1 MVLNNKKW
9 DEKFWLRMREE
20 VLNTW
25 HTGKDVNL
33 KLGIEYHKSLP
44 LEKQFDYVLKK
55 GEKEGK
61 ILLQP
66 RAGVPILK
74 EHIELLKYLQENEAD
89 LLPTT
94 IDSYTRQNRYKE
106 AQFGLDESLKEGKS
120 LLNGFPAVNYG
131 VRGCRE
137 IIENVRIPVEV
148 RHGSPDARLLAEIT
162 LSAGFT
168 SFEGGGIT
176 YNIPYSK
183 DVPLE
188 NSLLYWQYVDYLV
201 GYYAEN
207 GIIINRESFGPLT
220 GTLVPPCI
228 SISIGIIEALLAAE
242 QGVKSFSVG
251 YGEGG
256 NIIQDVASLR
266 VMKKLTKKYLEE
278 FGYKDIHLTTVL
290 HHWMGGFP
298 EDEARAFAVITY
310 GTIAGF
316 LGSVSKIIVKTPQ
329 EAIGIPT
336 KEANAQALRNTRQ
349 TLQMLENQYFIDQKL
364 VEEEEKVIEE
374 EVKSILDRV
383 YSLGEGDWV
392 IGTIRSF
399 SAGVLDVPFAPSKF
413 IHGRVMPIRDN
424 NGAIRFFDFGNLPIP
439 LEIKNFHREKI
450 EERVK
455 FEKRP
460 VSFQMV
466 LDDIYAISKGR
477 LIGRPKVEG
486 KR

>member
-1 MVLNNKKW
+1 MVLKNKKW
-9 DEKFWLRMREE
+9 DEKYFFRMREE

-25 HTGKDVNL
+25 HTGKEVDL
-33 KLGIEYHKSLP
+33 KSGIEYHKSLP
-44 LEKQFDYVLKK
+44 LEKQFDYVLRN
-55 GEKEGK
+55 GEKENK

-74 EHIELLKYLQENEAD
+74 EHIELLKYLQDNEAD

-94 IDSYTRQNRYKE
+94 IDSYTRQNRYRE
-106 AQFGLDESLKEGKS
+106 AQLGLDESLKEGRS

-137 IIENVRIPVEV
+137 IIENVKIPVEV

-162 LSAGFT
+162 LCSGFT

-176 YNIPYSK
+176 YNIPYAK

-188 NSLLYWQYVDYLV
+188 NSLIYWQYVDYLV

-207 GIIINRESFGPLT
+207 GVIINRESFGPLT

-228 SISIGIIEALLAAE
+228 SISIGIIEALLAVE

-256 NIIQDVASLR
+256 NIVQDVAAIK
-266 VMKKLTKKYLEE
+266 VMKRLTEKYLKD
-278 FGYKDIHLTTVL
+278 FGYYDVHITTVL

-349 TLQMLENQYFIDQKL
+349 TLQMLENQYFLDQKL
-364 VEEEEKVIEE
+364 VEEEEKIIEE
-374 EVKSILDRV
+374 EVKSILDKV
-383 YSLGEGDWV
+383 YTLGEGDFL
-392 IGTIRSF
+392 IGTVRAF
-399 SAGVLDVPFAPSKF
+399 SSGVLDVPFAPSRF
-413 IHGRVMPIRDN
+413 AHGRVMPIRDN

-439 LEIKNFHREKI
+439 TEIKDFHKEKI
-450 EERVK
+450 EERSK
-455 FEKRP
+455 FEGRP

-477 LIGRPKVEG
+477 LIGRFKKG
-486 KR
+486 T

>member
-1 MVLNNKKW
+1 MVLKNKKW
-9 DEKFWLRMREE
+9 DEKYWQKMREE

-25 HTGKDVNL
+25 HTGKEVDL

-44 LEKQFDYVLKK
+44 LEKRFDYVLKTA
-55 GEKEGK
+55 EKEK
-61 ILLQP
+61 IILLQP

-74 EHIELLKYLQENEAD
+74 EHIELLKYLEENGAD

-94 IDSYTRQNRYKE
+94 IDSYTRQNKYKE

-131 VRGCRE
+131 VRGCRK
-137 IIENVRIPVEV
+137 IIENVRVPVEV

-162 LSAGFT
+162 LCAGFT

-176 YNIPYSK
+176 YNIPYAK

-188 NSLLYWQYVDYLV
+188 TSLLYWQYIDYLV

-207 GIIINRESFGPLT
+207 GVIINRESFGPLT

-251 YGEGG
+251 YGECG
-256 NIIQDVASLR
+256 NLIQDVAAIR
-266 VMKKLTKKYLEE
+266 VMERMTKNYLKD
-278 FGYKDIHLTTVL
+278 FGYKDVHVTTVL

-298 EDEARAFAVITY
+298 EDYARAFAVISY

-336 KEANAQALRNTRQ
+336 KEANGEALRNTRQ
-349 TLQMLENQYFIDQKL
+349 IIQMLENQYFINEKL
-364 VEEEEKVIEE
+364 VEEEEKIIEL
-374 EVKSILDRV
+374 EVKSILDKV
-383 YSLGEGDWV
+383 YSLGEGDFL
-392 IGTIRSF
+392 IGTVRAF
-399 SAGVLDVPFAPSKF
+399 SSGILDVPFAPSKF
-413 IHGRVMPIRDN
+413 ALGRVMPIRDN
-424 NGAIRFFDFGNLPIP
+424 NGAVRFFDFGNLPIP
-439 LEIKNFHREKI
+439 PEVKDFHMEKI
-450 EERVK
+450 TERAK

-460 VSFQMV
+460 ISFQMV

-477 LIGRPKVEG
+477 LIGRPKREE

>member
-1 MVLNNKKW
+1 MVLNNRRW

-25 HTGKDVNL
+25 HTGKDLDL
-33 KLGIEYHKSLP
+33 KLGIEYQKSLP

-74 EHIELLKYLQENEAD
+74 EHIELLKYLQDNEAD

-94 IDSYTRQNRYKE
+94 IDSYTRQNKYKE
-106 AQFGLDESLKEGKS
+106 AQFGLDESLKEGRS

-162 LSAGFT
+162 LCSGFT

-266 VMKKLTKKYLEE
+266 VMKRLTKKYLEE
-278 FGYKDIHLTTVL
+278 FGYRNIHLTTVL

-310 GTIAGF
+310 GTIAAF

-336 KEANAQALRNTRQ
+336 KEANAQALRNTKQ
-349 TLQMLENQYFIDQKL
+349 ALQMLENQYFIDHKL
-364 VEEEEKVIEE
+364 VEEEEKIIEE

-399 SAGVLDVPFAPSKF
+399 SAGVLDIPFAPSRLV
-413 IHGRVMPIRDN
+413 HGRVMPIRDN
-424 NGAIRFFDFGNLPIP
+424 NGAIRFFDFGNLPISS
-439 LEIKNFHREKI
+439 EIKNFHREKI
-450 EERVK
+450 EERAK
-455 FEKRP
+455 FEKRL
-460 VSFQMV
+460 VTFQMV

-477 LIGRPKVEG
+477 LIGRPKMEG
-486 KR
+486 KK

>member
-1 MVLNNKKW
+1 MVLKNKRW
-9 DEKFWLRMREE
+9 DEKYFFKMREE

-25 HTGKDVNL
+25 HTGKEVDL

-44 LEKQFDYVLKK
+44 LEKQFDYVLRI
-55 GEKEGK
+55 GEKENK

-74 EHIELLKYLQENEAD
+74 EHIELLKYLQDNEAD

-106 AQFGLDESLKEGKS
+106 AQLGLDESLKEGRS

-137 IIENVRIPVEV
+137 IIENVKIPVEV

-162 LSAGFT
+162 LCSGFT

-176 YNIPYSK
+176 YNIPYAK

-207 GIIINRESFGPLT
+207 GVIINRESFGPLT

-228 SISIGIIEALLAAE
+228 SISIGIIEALLAVE

-256 NIIQDVASLR
+256 NIVQDVAAIK
-266 VMKKLTKKYLEE
+266 VMKRLTEKYLKD
-278 FGYKDIHLTTVL
+278 FGYYNVHITTVL

-349 TLQMLENQYFIDQKL
+349 TLQMLENQYFLDQKL
-364 VEEEEKVIEE
+364 VEEEEKIIEE
-374 EVKSILDRV
+374 EVKSILDKV
-383 YSLGEGDWV
+383 YTLGEGDFL
-392 IGTIRSF
+392 IGTVRGF
-399 SAGVLDVPFAPSKF
+399 SSGVLDVPFAPSRF
-413 IHGRVMPIRDN
+413 AHGRVMPIRDN

-439 LEIKNFHREKI
+439 PEIKDFHKEKI
-450 EERVK
+450 EERSK
-455 FEKRP
+455 FEGRP

-477 LIGRPKVEG
+477 LIGRFKKG
-486 KR
+486 T

>member
-1 MVLNNKKW
+1 MVLNNKRW

-25 HTGKDVNL
+25 HTGKDVDL

-55 GEKEGK
+55 GEKEGR

-74 EHIELLKYLQENEAD
+74 EHIELLKYLQDNEAD

-94 IDSYTRQNRYKE
+94 IDSYTRQNKYKE
-106 AQFGLDESLKEGKS
+106 AQFGLDESLKEGRS

-162 LSAGFT
+162 LCAGFT

-228 SISIGIIEALLAAE
+228 SISIGIIETLIAAE

-256 NIIQDVASLR
+256 NIIQDVASLKVLKR
-266 VMKKLTKKYLEE
+266 LTKKYLEE
-278 FGYKDIHLTTVL
+278 FGYRNVHLTTVL

-298 EDEARAFAVITY
+298 EDEARAFGVITY
-310 GTIAGF
+310 GTIGGF
-316 LGSVSKIIVKTPQ
+316 LGSASKIIVKTPQ

-349 TLQMLENQYFIDQKL
+349 TLQMLENQYFISQRL
-364 VEEEEKVIEE
+364 VEEEEKIIEE

-392 IGTIRSF
+392 IGTIRGF
-399 SAGVLDVPFAPSKF
+399 SAGVLDVPFAPSK
-413 IHGRVMPIRDN
+413 IVHGRVMPIRDN
-424 NGAIRFFDFGNLPIP
+424 NGAIRFFDFGNLPIS

-450 EERVK
+450 EERAK

-460 VSFQMV
+460 VTFQMV

-486 KR
+486 KK